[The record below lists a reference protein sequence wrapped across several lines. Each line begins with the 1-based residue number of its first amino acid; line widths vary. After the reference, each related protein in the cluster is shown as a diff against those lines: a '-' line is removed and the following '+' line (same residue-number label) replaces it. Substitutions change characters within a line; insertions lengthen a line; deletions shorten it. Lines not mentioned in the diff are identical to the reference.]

1 MINPI
6 SDNEI
11 LNSFNTLLPYLPSM
25 FDDDVALGIT
35 DTTTYLKYQS
45 SPTLDLRITV
55 GDNIPNSGGAYEAIK
70 SGQTLIKDVPKEVY
84 GVAFRS
90 YAIPIKNES
99 NEVVGCLLIGR
110 SLAKKNEV
118 VSLTKTL
125 SSSLS
130 QISQAVSTLSIGVQD
145 VVNMNTDI
153 SQMVQ
158 EADASSKDTDDILKF
173 IQGISN
179 QTNMLGLNAAIEA
192 SRAGELG
199 RGFAVVATEIR
210 KLSSSTSESIRKI
223 DTVLKSINET
233 VTAINSRVTVSNN
246 IFQDQVATLEEIAAS
261 IEELNVSSQVLT
273 NLSEKI

>member
-55 GDNIPNSGGAYEAIK
+55 GDKIPNSGGAYEAIK

-130 QISQAVSTLSIGVQD
+130 QISQAVSTLSVGVQD

-223 DTVLKSINET
+223 DNVLKSINET
-233 VTAINSRVTVSNN
+233 VTAINGRVTESNN

>member
-1 MINPI
+1 MNNPI

-11 LNSFNTLLPYLPSM
+11 LNSFNSLLPYLPSM
-25 FDDDVALGIT
+25 FDDDVAFGIT

-55 GDNIPNSGGAYEAIK
+55 GDKIPNSGGAYEAIS
-70 SGQTLIKDVPKEVY
+70 SGQTLVKDVPKEVY

-90 YAIPIKNES
+90 YAIPIKDES
-99 NEVVGCLLIGR
+99 SEVVGCLLIGR

-125 SSSLS
+125 STSLS
-130 QISQAVSTLSIGVQD
+130 QISQAVSTLSTGVQD

-210 KLSSSTSESIRKI
+210 KLSSSTSESIKKI
-223 DTVLKSINET
+223 DMVLKSINET
-233 VTAINSRVTVSNN
+233 VTAINSRVTESNN